1 MSAPYRIASERRGRV
16 LVFYHGGK
24 RHRVALGT
32 ADKSEA
38 ERRAPSIFSEL
49 TRPAGTTVAALW
61 EGYTRD
67 KTGRAVIGTM
77 KHTWKALEGRFGPM
91 PAAAITVADCR
102 EHTSQRRAKGIQDG
116 TIHTELGHLRM
127 VLLWAVKQGLI
138 DKAPHIE
145 RPAKPAPKDN
155 HLTRAEVRAL
165 MEGATL
171 PHVRL
176 FINLATGT
184 AARNRALLD
193 LTWDRVDF
201 ERGKIDLRNPA
212 LTLPHK
218 GRAIVP
224 MNRTVRA
231 ALLLA
236 LEGRTGTH
244 VVEWAGKPVAS
255 VKRGLAVAA
264 RRAGLGKVSPH
275 VLRHTAAVHMAEA
288 GVPMEEIASYLGH
301 RNVAVTRNIYARFS
315 PDHLRDAAAVLEYD
329 DLASG
334 LLNRRVR

>member
-1 MSAPYRIASERRGRV
+1 
-16 LVFYHGGK
+16 
-24 RHRVALGT
+24 
-32 ADKSEA
+32 
-38 ERRAPSIFSEL
+38 
-49 TRPAGTTVAALW
+49 VAALW
-61 EGYTRD
+61 EGYTGD
-67 KTGRAVIGTM
+67 KKGRAVVGTM

-102 EHTSQRRAKGIQDG
+102 AHAAQRRAARIQDG

-145 RPAKPAPKDN
+145 RPAKPAPKDR

-165 MEGATL
+165 IDRAVL

-176 FINLATGT
+176 YITLATGT
-184 AARNRALLD
+184 AARNGALLD

-212 LTLPHK
+212 IKTPHK

-231 ALLLA
+231 ALTEA
-236 LEGRTGTH
+236 RNGSTSDH

-264 RRAGLGKVSPH
+264 RRAGIGRVSPH

-301 RNVAVTRNIYARFS
+301 RNVAVTRNVYARFS
-315 PDHLRDAAAVLEYD
+315 PEHLKDAAAVLEYD
-329 DLASG
+329 DFGTAYQREL
-334 LLNRRVR
+334 RK